1 MDVET
6 EFIGFSGKE
15 HQKRLVYLPR
25 NFSSHHQFY
34 RHHIFKRKAAQL
46 ITTPAPPLG
55 LGRLACRKKV
65 IKS

>member
-6 EFIGFSGKE
+6 EFIEFSGKE

-34 RHHIFKRKAAQL
+34 RHIFKRKAAQL
-46 ITTPAPPLG
+46 ITTPGPPLD
-55 LGRLACRKKV
+55 LDRLACRKKV